1 MFAVEVQDHIMIG
14 HSLPSEVFGPA
25 QGLHGATFTVNLAFF
40 TSDIDKH
47 GLVVDIGLATK
58 VLSEVLEPLRYKN
71 LDELEQFKGKFTTTE
86 YLCKYIFDQV
96 LIELKRGKLADDS
109 RVEKLRVSLQESYMA
124 RAWFEGEV

>member
-14 HSLPSEVFGPA
+14 HSLPAEVFGPA

-40 TSDIDKH
+40 ASDIDKH

-71 LDELEQFKGKFTTTE
+71 LDELEQFNGKFTTTE
-86 YLCKYIFDQV
+86 FLCKYIFDQV
-96 LIELKRGKLADDS
+96 LIELKQGKLADDS

>member
-14 HSLPSEVFGPA
+14 HSLPAKVFGPA

-40 TSDIDKH
+40 ASDIDKH

-71 LDELEQFKGKFTTTE
+71 LDDLEQFKGKFTTTE
-86 YLCKYIFDQV
+86 FLCKYIFDQV
-96 LIELKRGKLADDS
+96 LIELKQGKLADDS